1 MSCSILMFQTKRP
14 YITMAKDLQSH
25 FWMYFVDKFSTSP
38 ENFILAKP
46 VNCFRLLWTLKL
58 HEHLN
63 ARDLN

>member
-38 ENFILAKP
+38 ENFILVKP
-46 VNCFRLLWTLKL
+46 VNCFSFVMDT
-58 HEHLN
+58 
-63 ARDLN
+63 